1 MIDGVRGLNKKS
13 EGPGIMGSGTQD
25 ELRGFGFRC
34 SARELERVNAWRLV
48 KYDGKKPP
56 LVMSPGLRFLKYG
69 KNNAG
74 YWNAEQLAE
83 QCQAPAEP
91 FFSQPPQMA
100 HLSQDLLDAFECLHR
115 DWQLLFEV
123 DWSMNHARHRLD
135 ALNAAKMNKLFGGAQ
150 PIPHP
155 SKLNAECIGSGSAKM
170 ARRRERPVAAAVV
183 AQTTLDAAAAEA
195 GQRRRRAC

>member
-1 MIDGVRGLNKKS
+1 MNLSFATQVFDLLAPDLDARLADKVPRMVPYVFQCLAVTHRGRLATHGRHVSFKKDLTPAQENRWFNS
-13 EGPGIMGSGTQD
+13 RAPYT
-25 ELRGFGFRC
+25 
-34 SARELERVNAWRLV
+34 AERVGQLV
-48 KYDGKKPP
+48 EALEKP
-56 LVMSPGLRFLKYG
+56 
-69 KNNAG
+69 
-74 YWNAEQLAE
+74 
-83 QCQAPAEP
+83 
-91 FFSQPPQMA
+91 
-100 HLSQDLLDAFECLHR
+100 
-115 DWQLLFEV
+115 
-123 DWSMNHARHRLD
+123 ARHRLD